1 MGRAADKRAIFE
13 LLRIY
18 HQSRENIR
26 LLLEMSPMA
35 DYEKMGFIDAWQE
48 EMAEFFA
55 RHGYCFACNRVLD
68 GCECAE
74 PLRPRLPHPAA
85 RSPSSAR
92 ITPPRFQKGGLR
104 GQAAQQQ
111 GA

>member
-1 MGRAADKRAIFE
+1 VGHAAGKRAIFE

-55 RHGYCFACNRVLD
+55 RHGYCFACNRVLER
-68 GCECAE
+68 CECAE
-74 PLRPRLPHPAA
+74 PLRPRLP
-85 RSPSSAR
+85 
-92 ITPPRFQKGGLR
+92 PP
-104 GQAAQQQ
+104 